1 MNELT
6 KASLDRYVK
15 NKIPTGDFL
24 RAVLENNLFMSFS
37 RADLEN
43 GRDLREIVQYVYKEL
58 PGDCW
63 GSVEKVTNWLNS
75 RDRYVK

>member
-1 MNELT
+1 MKEST

-24 RAVLENNLFMSFS
+24 RAVLENNLLMSFS

-43 GRDLREIVQYVYKEL
+43 KRDLYEIIQYVYSTL
-58 PGDCW
+58 PGECW
-63 GSVEKVTNWLNS
+63 GSVEKVKNWLNS
-75 RDRYVK
+75 RNHNVK